1 MIRTDDMISA
11 GTMTYRADG
20 SAHDTAD
27 LVTDEQIEALRRESD
42 DAGDQVMCCVCFVA
56 LGEEF
61 ARAAERTQLDDEQAK
76 RAEQWLSQTAAR
88 RECARVIQAA
98 AAMNDD

>member
-1 MIRTDDMISA
+1 MKITRDDMVSN

-27 LVTDEQIEALRRESD
+27 LVSDEQIEALRREASE
-42 DAGDQVMCCVCFVA
+42 AGDAAQVAACNKA
-56 LGEEF
+56 LDGD
-61 ARAAERTQLDDEQAK
+61 AE
-76 RAEQWLSQTAAR
+76 AR

-98 AAMNDD
+98 RAMGE

>member
-1 MIRTDDMISA
+1 MIRTDDMINA

-27 LVTDEQIEALRRESD
+27 LVTDEQIDRLHTEASNV
-42 DAGDQVMCCVCFVA
+42 GDEAQVRLCERA
-56 LGEEF
+56 LDGDKE
-61 ARAAERTQLDDEQAK
+61 
-76 RAEQWLSQTAAR
+76 AR

>member
-1 MIRTDDMISA
+1 MIQKDDAIGP
-11 GTMTYRADG
+11 GTTTYRADG
-20 SAHDTAD
+20 SAHDAAD

-42 DAGDQVMCCVCFVA
+42 NASDQVMCCVCFVA

-61 ARAAERTQLDDEQAK
+61 ARAAERTGLDDEQAK
-76 RAEQWLSQTAAR
+76 RAAAWQEQTPAR

-98 AAMNDD
+98 LAMVD

>member
-1 MIRTDDMISA
+1 MKITRDDMVSN

-27 LVTDEQIEALRRESD
+27 LVSDEQIDALRREAD
-42 DAGDQVMCCVCFVA
+42 DAGDQVMHCICRVA

-61 ARAAERTQLDDEQAK
+61 ARASEATALDDEQNK
-76 RAEQWLSQTAAR
+76 RAESFIEQPAAR
-88 RECARVIQAA
+88 RECARVIRAAQA
-98 AAMNDD
+98 MGE